1 MTSPPATSTQ
11 GLPQVPLHAPL
22 SARYRDTF
30 AFPTIK
36 DRCPVILCKVI
47 DHLHRQR
54 NHIAREL
61 GPEAGQGLY
70 TVVEQLSKLRYEMQT
85 DKPITDIEDGAGNA
99 AVWNDYLQRQKQVE
113 EKPSWFS
120 SAWMWVECY
129 MYRRM
134 LQSVNMTGVPKL
146 RCVLLYSSFFG
157 ELIPTVNCRDFDFFR
172 HQKEEGFHGSLG
184 SMRQL
189 SSWLLPKLR
198 AMEQGEEE
206 RSPSRLAE
214 LWHVLVQVSLWGN
227 RCDLSI
233 SAGSRAVATG
243 DPVTALAALRRHI
256 LADTSPRCWQHLAA
270 TQPPASVSIVM
281 DNCGFELFTDLCLAD
296 FLVTSG
302 AAARVRLRIK
312 DQPWFVSDTTA
323 ADLEWSL
330 AQLAG
335 EQHTAQ
341 LAARWRHHLEAG
353 VWSVHS
359 DGFWTH
365 PHTFHEMAD
374 CDPNL
379 YNDLSNDA
387 LVIFKGDLNYRK
399 LVGDLNWQTTVP
411 FSEALKGFRPGRVLA
426 VRTAKA
432 DVMVGLEAGQA
443 ETAAEED
450 KEWMVTGRWGVLQYA
465 DKL

>member
-1 MTSPPATSTQ
+1 M
-11 GLPQVPLHAPL
+11 
-22 SARYRDTF
+22 
-30 AFPTIK
+30 
-36 DRCPVILCKVI
+36 
-47 DHLHRQR
+47 
-54 NHIAREL
+54 
-61 GPEAGQGLY
+61 
-70 TVVEQLSKLRYEMQT
+70 
-85 DKPITDIEDGAGNA
+85 
-99 AVWNDYLQRQKQVE
+99 
-113 EKPSWFS
+113 
-120 SAWMWVECY
+120 
-129 MYRRM
+129 
-134 LQSVNMTGVPKL
+134 
-146 RCVLLYSSFFG
+146 
-157 ELIPTVNCRDFDFFR
+157 
-172 HQKEEGFHGSLG
+172 
-184 SMRQL
+184 
-189 SSWLLPKLR
+189 
-198 AMEQGEEE
+198 
-206 RSPSRLAE
+206 
-214 LWHVLVQVSLWGN
+214 
-227 RCDLSI
+227 
-233 SAGSRAVATG
+233 ATG
-243 DPVTALAALRRHI
+243 DPVTALAAHRRHI

-443 ETAAEED
+443 ETVAEED